1 MFSHISL
8 FIFIYTSTRPP
19 RPIYQCHKTVKP
31 MRSETKVPFLSLKTS
46 VTINNLYWE
55 VLLP

>member
-8 FIFIYTSTRPP
+8 FIFIYTSTRPL

-31 MRSETKVPFLSLKTS
+31 MRPETDVPYLSLKTS
-46 VTINNLYWE
+46 VTINYNYWE